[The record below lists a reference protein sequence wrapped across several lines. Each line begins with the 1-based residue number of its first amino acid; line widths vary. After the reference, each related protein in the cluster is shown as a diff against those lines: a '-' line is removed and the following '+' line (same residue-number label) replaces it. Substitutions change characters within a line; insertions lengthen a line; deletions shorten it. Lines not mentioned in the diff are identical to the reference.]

1 MKKNYWDDT
10 TGWLNV
16 YAIVQ
21 SASEREKKEV
31 YQFLKKYFK
40 D

>member
-1 MKKNYWDDT
+1 MKKNYWDDS

-21 SASEREKKEV
+21 SVSRAEKLKVFE
-31 YQFLKKYFK
+31 FLKKYFGA
-40 D
+40 